1 MVKIDVCKLTILI
14 LDTFGTR
21 EKLKGDEVLC
31 LTKKVDAL
39 RIYNK
44 AFHYIATIPFS
55 FFGKISIKLNHKKT
69 KNYIPVLKDG
79 LEQP

>member
-44 AFHYIATIPFS
+44 AKIVQQAT
-55 FFGKISIKLNHKKT
+55 L
-69 KNYIPVLKDG
+69 
-79 LEQP
+79 